1 MHLTPRTLLL
11 TAAATL
17 TACTL
22 VGIIGTLDRP
32 APVAADTGNT
42 TSLSQTPTSAPSDS
56 VDTSVEAASRALATA
71 PAEPELPTPTAVS
84 MSPSPI
90 ASSPTPS
97 ASAPATTSR
106 SEDDGR
112 GESSAAQTRK
122 PTPRDTTPPPPTPP
136 RSAPTPRRTVVKS
149 WRQPPTLHV
158 GITSI
163 TRPRL
168 NSGARVSVT
177 VACAPGRGCSM
188 SGTQLQVAA
197 GTSVTVTWSAP
208 ARPGYTA
215 WRTSRVL

>member
-42 TSLSQTPTSAPSDS
+42 TSLSQTQTSAPADS
-56 VDTSVEAASRALATA
+56 VDSVEAASSALATE
-71 PAEPELPTPTAVS
+71 PAEPEMPTPTALPT
-84 MSPSPI
+84 SPSPI

-97 ASAPATTSR
+97 ASTPATTSR
-106 SEDDGR
+106 RADDRR
-112 GESSAAQTRK
+112 GESSAGSTRK
-122 PTPRDTTPPPPTPP
+122 PTPRDTTPPSPAPP
-136 RSAPTPRRTVVKS
+136 RSAPAPRRTVVKS
-149 WRQPPTLHV
+149 SWQPPRLHV
-158 GITSI
+158 GVTSI

-168 NSGARVSVT
+168 SSGARVSVT
-177 VACAPGRGCSM
+177 VACAPGAGCSM

-215 WRTSRVL
+215 WRTSRVM